1 MRPVVIPAFLLV
13 LLVGANLVSAQERV
27 RVAIIVRDGSSY
39 ASPHLPQTPTKKV
52 VVDSVFKVHDE
63 KTDAQGRL
71 WVQISDGAEKLW
83 VPKSLCVVRNFQ
95 DWELVQPFVKLVRS
109 QSWSAFD
116 KQRVLKGV
124 VDLAMTPDQVLL
136 SWGKPLKILKPERV
150 DGKEPDPFEEWSYG
164 PMSLIFRGG
173 VVAQIITKPT
183 EKRP

>member
-1 MRPVVIPAFLLV
+1 MRSVLPALLLALLLGASFL
-13 LLVGANLVSAQERV
+13 SAQERV
-27 RVAIIVRDGSSY
+27 RVAIVTRDGASY

-52 VVDSVFKVHDE
+52 TVDSVFRVYDE

-95 DWELVQPFVKLVRS
+95 DWELVAPFVKLVRS

-136 SWGKPLKILKPERV
+136 SWGKPLKILKPERQ
-150 DGKEPDPFEEWSYG
+150 DGKPFDPYEEWSYG

-173 VVAQIITKPT
+173 VVAQIITKPA
-183 EKRP
+183 EKNP